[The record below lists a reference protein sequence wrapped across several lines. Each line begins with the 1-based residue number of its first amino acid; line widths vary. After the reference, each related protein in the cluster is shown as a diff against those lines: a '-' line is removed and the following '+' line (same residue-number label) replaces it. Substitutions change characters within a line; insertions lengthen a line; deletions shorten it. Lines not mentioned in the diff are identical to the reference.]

1 MNPDTPIPPDSSGS
15 LDLHCCL
22 LTLALP
28 LALEQEMLDFLREQ
42 HKLVPSFSVVHG
54 YGIGSDAP
62 LTTMMER
69 VEGRARRV
77 FVYMAMRRADVASL
91 KVQLHAVFK
100 SPEVFYWTVPL
111 QEFGRLA

>member
-1 MNPDTPIPPDSSGS
+1 MNQVPHTKVEGQLAPES
-15 LDLHCCL
+15 HCL

-28 LALEQEMLDFLREQ
+28 LALEEELLDLLRQ
-42 HKLVPSFSVVHG
+42 HRELVPDFSVVHG
-54 YGIGSDAP
+54 HGIGSDAP

-77 FVYMAMRRADVASL
+77 FIYMAMRRADVPTLVARL
-91 KVQLHAVFK
+91 REAFQ
-100 SPEVFYWTVPL
+100 SPEVFYWAVPL